1 MNVIGDERITLLL
14 QPSSVCSGQDS
25 CLLNKIDELRTWL
38 GKTLFEACRLDRFY
52 STNSKNGILSGNW
65 STQPNSSA
73 PNLFGKKAWHCER
86 LGMEDSRKT
95 PDMFRSEFVES
106 QLIMYVDIGCATM
119 RVLYS
124 FNRSYP
130 GKKVTSFAPNSWP
143 RVQKMAHYIG

>member
-1 MNVIGDERITLLL
+1 MEFY
-14 QPSSVCSGQDS
+14 PE
-25 CLLNKIDELRTWL
+25 IDRRNQTH
-38 GKTLFEACRLDRFY
+38 
-52 STNSKNGILSGNW
+52 N
-65 STQPNSSA
+65 PA

-130 GKKVTSFAPNSWP
+130 GKSHILRT
-143 RVQKMAHYIG
+143 